1 MLIKKSI
8 TITENDIYEI
18 GATKDYLIINDNY
31 TGIVVYDKECNR
43 KCKIKIAEN
52 LMIYQIYTSLL
63 NNFVVIFDAENE
75 KLYVVNLLNH
85 TVENMDTDTVIFDNY
100 YFVDGDNFILKE
112 GLMEYTLSFEKAKII
127 KMRVSSK
134 TDKQFLIGNSQDE
147 KVFRDEKGRI
157 YYSDEKQNR
166 VELLDNNEIE
176 GFIATN
182 KKNILI
188 YDELKLLIYKNLH
201 FKEKYR
207 IPEGFMLRKAL
218 FLTEEILV
226 LLLNEKKN
234 ILKSIIETY
243 QI

>member
-43 KCKIKIAEN
+43 KCNIKIDEN
-52 LMIYQIYTSLL
+52 LMIYQFYTSLL

-85 TVENMDTDTVIFDNY
+85 TVKNIDTDTMIFDNY

-112 GLMEYTLSFEKAKII
+112 DLVEYTLSFEKAKII
-127 KMRVSSK
+127 KMRVISK

-176 GFIATN
+176 G
-182 KKNILI
+182 
-188 YDELKLLIYKNLH
+188 
-201 FKEKYR
+201 
-207 IPEGFMLRKAL
+207 
-218 FLTEEILV
+218 
-226 LLLNEKKN
+226 
-234 ILKSIIETY
+234 
-243 QI
+243 